1 MINILFFYN
10 FLPLK
15 IELLTPCNLGHVR
28 VTHINPHIFGKNMKR
43 IFCFSVA
50 RNLKIQI
57 SNGQNF
63 KILTVK
69 NSNSCYAF
77 VKNLNHVHILP
88 KGPRTPYLVLP
99 KLETIHI
106 MVWDSLSSRK
116 LRLDPDVDLVISGE
130 LNHPFISFQQRN
142 MVPLQALIVPVCLSA
157 GSAS

>member
-1 MINILFFYN
+1 MFRQLLHVIHIIYDKYIIFYS

-28 VTHINPHIFGKNMKR
+28 DTHINPHIFGKSMKR

-50 RNLKIQI
+50 QNLKIQI

-77 VKNLNHVHILP
+77 IKNLNHVHILP
-88 KGPRTPYLVLP
+88 KGPRTPYQVLP

-106 MVWDSLSSRK
+106 MVWDFLSSHITRSSYYV
-116 LRLDPDVDLVISGE
+116 LYI
-130 LNHPFISFQQRN
+130 F
-142 MVPLQALIVPVCLSA
+142 
-157 GSAS
+157 

>member
-1 MINILFFYN
+1 MFRQLLHVIHIIYDKYIIFYS

-28 VTHINPHIFGKNMKR
+28 VTHINPHIFGKSMKR

-77 VKNLNHVHILP
+77 VKNLNHVHIVP
-88 KGPRTPYLVLP
+88 KGPRTPYQVLP

-106 MVWDSLSSRK
+106 MVWDSLSSRIVICK
-116 LRLDPDVDLVISGE
+116 QKTYIYEIIILHTHHHDV
-130 LNHPFISFQQRN
+130 LNT
-142 MVPLQALIVPVCLSA
+142 VT
-157 GSAS
+157 

>member
-1 MINILFFYN
+1 MLRQLLHVIHIIYDKYIIFYN

-28 VTHINPHIFGKNMKR
+28 VTHINPHIFGKSMKR

-50 RNLKIQI
+50 QNLKIQI

-88 KGPRTPYLVLP
+88 KGLRTPYQVLP

-106 MVWDSLSSRK
+106 MVWNSLSSRSYY
-116 LRLDPDVDLVISGE
+116 P
-130 LNHPFISFQQRN
+130 RN
-142 MVPLQALIVPVCLSA
+142 RHQIPRGVHGIRF
-157 GSAS
+157 